1 MKTLKFIGMAL
12 LAVVFCVN
20 IIACSNDDNK
30 PTNDELISIITSTAW
45 SQDGDNDIFVVSS
58 DGTGFAYNS
67 PELYRSQSK
76 SGYSFKWTY
85 THNIIKINYI
95 AKYYEDGTKTEDSY
109 EEILTVQSYNKNQIV
124 FKRTDEEESDI
135 WTWTRFE

>member
-1 MKTLKFIGMAL
+1 MKTLRLIGMAL
-12 LAVVFCVN
+12 LAVVLSVN
-20 IIACSNDDNK
+20 FVACSDDDDE
-30 PTNDELISIITSTAW
+30 PTNDELVSIITSAAW

-58 DGTGFAYNS
+58 DGTGFEYNS

-85 THNIIKINYI
+85 ADNVVTVNLV
-95 AKYYEDGTKTEDSY
+95 AKYEDGTKTADLSET
-109 EEILTVQSYNKNQIV
+109 IKLTVQSYNKNQIV
-124 FKRTDEEESDI
+124 FERTVSGESDI